1 MNRVVLLFF
10 MALICLAVVLSG
22 CQSSKLPAGD
32 VEVLRKY
39 RTEVEIL
46 RDPKIKANTKI
57 KFDAAKIIFDNV
69 DFSYARNYD
78 ELEQIF
84 GNSDVV
90 GKTRYGGKKS
100 LVYAYSWE
108 DQVIQA
114 DFFFSGQFITG
125 VKVKETTFDPSNPH
139 KIKSFNT
146 IQRNPKSEWK
156 VSGAK

>member
-1 MNRVVLLFF
+1 MNRIVLCLCSS
-10 MALICLAVVLSG
+10 LICLSVILSG
-22 CQSSKLPAGD
+22 CQSAKLPAGD

-39 RTEVEIL
+39 QAEIAIL
-46 RDPKIKANTKI
+46 RDPKIKANTKV
-57 KFDAAKIIFDNV
+57 KFEAAKTIFHNV
-69 DFSYARNYD
+69 DFSYARNYK

-100 LVYAYSWE
+100 LVYTYSWE
-108 DQVIQA
+108 DEVIEG

-125 VKVKETTFDPSNPH
+125 VKIKEMTFDPSKPH

-146 IQRNPKSEWK
+146 IKREPNAEWK